1 MTQKESLLQQYS
13 HWLQMRNY
21 SLSTYK
27 AYMGTIRKFWQFC
40 EQRKGE
46 DRFQKEDS
54 VQTYLAYRMSV
65 EKRDFSTVN
74 GDYSALQ
81 WFYKY
86 ILNREWNVRKL
97 IRPNKEKR
105 LPKYISP
112 QQVNKLIESA
122 PYKKHRIMFLLF
134 YSTGLRL
141 SELRMLKWEDVKFD
155 EGVIYV
161 QKGKG
166 YKDRLVIL
174 QPEMEKMLRSYRSDQ
189 PEKQKYLFEGKTP
202 NKVIAPRSVQW
213 AFINARKKAGL
224 PDWVTPHVLRHSY
237 ATTVLKNGTDILT
250 LKELLGHKRLVTTT
264 RYLHLDTTYL
274 KQSYNP
280 LSDQCLDAPIQE
292 AQAPLR

>member
-40 EQRKGE
+40 EQRKHQDSFE
-46 DRFQKEDS
+46 KEDS
-54 VQTYLAYRMSV
+54 VQTYLAYRKTV

-74 GDYSALQ
+74 GDYSALM

-86 ILNREWNVRKL
+86 ILNRDWNVRKL
-97 IRPNKEKR
+97 IRPKKEKR

-112 QQVNKLIESA
+112 QQVKLLIESTA
-122 PYKKHRIMFLLF
+122 YKKHRIMFLLF

-155 EGVIYV
+155 DGVIHV

-174 QPEMEKMLRSYRSDQ
+174 QPEMEKMLRAYRTDQ
-189 PEKQKYLFEGKTP
+189 AEKQKYLFEGNTP

-224 PDWVTPHVLRHSY
+224 PNWVTPHVLRHSY
-237 ATTVLKNGTDILT
+237 ATIVLKNGTDLLT
-250 LKELLGHKRLVTTT
+250 LKELLGHKKLATTT
-264 RYLHLDTTYL
+264 RYLHLNTAYL
-274 KQSYNP
+274 KKSYNP
-280 LSDQCLDAPIQE
+280 LSDQCLDAPLQE
-292 AQAPLR
+292 AQRPLR